1 MYLTQG
7 LMTFPLGND
16 ILFYELIRASKGFD
30 GVFEAG
36 EASRCN
42 TLIAQLKLN
51 ANDNL
56 AFAA

>member
-1 MYLTQG
+1 MYLTKG
-7 LMTFPLGND
+7 LMTFLLGND
-16 ILFYELIRASKGFD
+16 RIFYMLIRASKGFD

-56 AFAA
+56 AYAA

>member
-1 MYLTQG
+1 
-7 LMTFPLGND
+7 MTFPLGND

-56 AFAA
+56 AYAA